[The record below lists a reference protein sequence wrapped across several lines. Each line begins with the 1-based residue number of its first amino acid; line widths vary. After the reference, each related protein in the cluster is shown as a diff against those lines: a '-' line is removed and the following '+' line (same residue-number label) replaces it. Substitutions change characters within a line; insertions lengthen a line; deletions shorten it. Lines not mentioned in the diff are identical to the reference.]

1 MEIIKI
7 IKDLV
12 LVLIPIITAVM
23 QYKSNKKSRKE
34 IMNELN
40 ARLIEKDKETSNE
53 IQKMMVVL
61 ENHKQQTCWEN
72 SMEVT
77 SEYLKEIIGTK
88 RYSNVSYLQTLTT
101 EIYNYLNS
109 GHYNLKSLQELKRM
123 LSRMQTP
130 MNENELYPIEIIN
143 LFNYKQALK
152 TLDEKIK
159 ELEGSTNC

>member
-101 EIYNYLNS
+101 EIYNFLNS

>member
-12 LVLIPIITAVM
+12 LVLVPIITAVM

-34 IMNELN
+34 IMDELN

-123 LSRMQTP
+123 LGRMQTS
-130 MNENELYPIEIIN
+130 MNENELYPVEIIN

-159 ELEGSTNC
+159 ELEGSANC